1 MIDMNKNDRKVV
13 PNRIKQARISRGYS
27 MGELAELIDV
37 TRQSI
42 SQYEL
47 GKTVPSTSVIVKLSD
62 ILKYPTSFFYKE
74 IPTNDNANSAV
85 FFRSRRTTTIKEKAA
100 CIEKISIFSE
110 INEYLRKYIDFP
122 EVDLPKVDYDYYT
135 EEAPFEKIQEY
146 VDILRQH
153 WKLGKGPIENLTFLV
168 QQNGIMQSCINM
180 NYSKIDGLSVWYDGI
195 PYIFM
200 SKEKECNVRLRFG
213 IAHELGHLIM
223 HAGLF
228 GEDDIKKTVINN
240 KLEHE
245 ANLFASAFLMPEET
259 FSRDIYSTSLDH
271 FIQLKKKWN
280 VSIAAM
286 IMRCESLDLLTENQ
300 VKYLNDQLWKRGYRK
315 REPLDDVIPVEYPFA
330 HKQAF
335 KLLLDNNIVT
345 VSQLVDEIGCYASEI
360 EEYSYLEK
368 GTLKLAE
375 DPNKVIKLRVNSRM

>member
-1 MIDMNKNDRKVV
+1 MKNNDRKVV
-13 PNRIKQARISRGYS
+13 PNRIKQARVSRGYS

-37 TRQSI
+37 TRQAI

-47 GKTVPSTSVIVKLSD
+47 GKTLPSSSVVVKLSN
-62 ILKYPTSFFYKE
+62 ILKYPTSFFYKA

-85 FFRSRRTTTIKEKAA
+85 FFRSRKTTTIKEKAA
-100 CIEKISIFSE
+100 CVEKISIFSE
-110 INEYLRKYIDFP
+110 INEYLRKYVDFP
-122 EVDLPKVDYDYYT
+122 EVDLPKVEYDYYT
-135 EEAPFEKIQEY
+135 EEVPLDKIQEY
-146 VDILRQH
+146 AAILREH
-153 WKLGKGPIENLTFLV
+153 WKMGNGPVENLSFLV
-168 QQNGIMQSCINM
+168 QENGIMQSCINM

-200 SKEKECNVRLRFG
+200 SKDKECNARLRFG

-228 GEDDIKKTVINN
+228 NEEDIKKKVIND

-245 ANLFASAFLMPEET
+245 ANQFASAFLMPEET

-286 IMRCESLDLLTENQ
+286 IMRCETLDLLTENQ
-300 VKYLNDQLWKRGYRK
+300 LKYLNDQLWKRGYRK
-315 REPLDDVIPVEYPFA
+315 REPLDDLIPVEQPFA

-335 KLLLDNNIVT
+335 KLLLDNHIVT
-345 VSQLVDEIGCYASEI
+345 VTEVIDEIGCYASEI

-368 GTLKLAE
+368 GTLRFAE
-375 DPNKVIKLRVNSRM
+375 DPDKVVKLRTN